1 MSTTTTPPAR
11 PTPVTSA
18 ASSILNRRNFLQA
31 SAAAGAG
38 LIVGFY
44 MPGRGGL
51 LAAAQE
57 GAQAGQAAGAGAAAA
72 PNTFV
77 RIASDNSVTVLA
89 KHVEMGQGAHTGLAT
104 ILAEELDADWA
115 QVRVESAPADA
126 SRYNNL
132 AFGQIQGTGGST
144 AMANSWEQMRK
155 AGATVRAML
164 VAAAAAE
171 WKVPAGEIAVAKGVV
186 SHAGSNRRATFGE
199 LADKAAAMPPPSPSQ
214 ITLKDPSKF
223 TLIGTKVTRVDSKA
237 KSTGAAQF
245 TIDVYR
251 PDMLT
256 AVIARPPRFGATVGS
271 FDASAAKAING
282 VVDVIQVP
290 QGVAVLARSTWPA
303 IQGRK
308 ALKIVWNDR
317 TAEARGSA
325 ELFAEYRKLASQPGT
340 SARKDGD
347 AAKAI
352 ASAPTQLEAV
362 YEFPYLAHAPMEP
375 MDCVVAR
382 AGSDSGSGSA
392 GGVGTGASAGAGAT
406 AAWEIWAGSQLQT
419 VDQQV
424 AAKVLG
430 VKPEQVVIHTQLAGG
445 SFGRRATASADVVA
459 EATSIAKA
467 IDGRQPVKLIWTRE
481 DDITGGLYRPLY
493 VHRLRAALDKD
504 GALLGWHHHIVGQS
518 ITSGTFFEP
527 FTVKNGVD
535 ATSVEGAHNLPYDIP
550 NLTVELTSPKV
561 AVPVLWWRSVGS
573 THTAFS
579 TETFLDELAY
589 VAKKDPVE
597 FRRALLKKHPRHL
610 GVLELAAQKA
620 GWNTPL
626 PEGRARGVAVHESFA
641 SYVAQVVEVSRGA
654 DGRPK
659 VERVVC
665 AVDCGIA
672 INPDVVRAQ
681 MEGCIGF
688 GLGAALHNEI
698 VLDKGRARQSN
709 FHDYKPLRIDEMP
722 VIEVHIVPS
731 AQPPTGVGEPGLPP
745 LAPAVANAWFKLT
758 GERVRRLPFLRQE
771 ASNA

>member
-1 MSTTTTPPAR
+1 M
-11 PTPVTSA
+11 
-18 ASSILNRRNFLQA
+18 SSITDSITTHPVLNRRNFLQTG
-31 SAAAGAG
+31 AAAGAG

-44 MPGRGGL
+44 LPGRGGL
-51 LAAAQE
+51 GAAAQE
-57 GAQAGQAAGAGAAAA
+57 AAQAAGAAQGAAAA

-77 RIASDNSVTVLA
+77 RIAPDNSVTVLA

-104 ILAEELDADWA
+104 LLAEELDADWG

-155 AGATVRAML
+155 AGATARAML

-171 WKVPAGEIAVAKGVV
+171 WNVPAAEIAVAKGVV

-199 LADKAAAMPPPSPSQ
+199 LAARASAMTPPANV
-214 ITLKDPSKF
+214 TLKDPSKF

-237 KSTGAAQF
+237 KSTGTAQF

-271 FDASAAKAING
+271 FDASAAKAIAG
-282 VVDVIQVP
+282 VVDVVQVP
-290 QGVAVLARSTWPA
+290 QGVAVLAKSTWPA
-303 IQGRK
+303 IQARK
-308 ALKIVWNDR
+308 ALEIVWNER
-317 TAEARGSA
+317 AAEARGSA
-325 ELFAEYRKLASQPGT
+325 ELFAEYRRLANQPGA

-352 ASAPTQLEAV
+352 AGAPTQLEAL

-382 AGSDSGSGSA
+382 ASGD
-392 GGVGTGASAGAGAT
+392 AGAN

-430 VKPEQVVIHTQLAGG
+430 VKPEQVLLHTQLAGG

-481 DDITGGLYRPLY
+481 DDIRGGLYRPMY
-493 VHRLRAALDKD
+493 VHRLRAALDND
-504 GALLGWHHHIVGQS
+504 GAITGWHHHIVGQS

-527 FTVKNGVD
+527 FTVKNGID
-535 ATSVEGAHNLPYDIP
+535 ATSVEGASNLPYDIA
-550 NLTVELTSPKV
+550 NLTVELTSSKV

-579 TETFLDELAY
+579 TETFIDELAY

-610 GVLELAAQKA
+610 GVLELAARKA
-620 GWNTPL
+620 GWDTPL
-626 PEGRARGVAVHESFA
+626 PEGRARGIAVHESFA

-681 MEGCIGF
+681 MEGGIGF

-698 VLDKGRARQSN
+698 VLEKGRARQSN
-709 FHDYKPLRIDEMP
+709 FHDYKPLRIHEMP
-722 VIEVHIVPS
+722 AIEVHIVPS

-745 LAPAVANAWFKLT
+745 LAPAMANAWFKLT
-758 GERVRRLPFLRQE
+758 GERVRRLPFTRKD
-771 ASNA
+771 A

>member
-1 MSTTTTPPAR
+1 M
-11 PTPVTSA
+11 
-18 ASSILNRRNFLQA
+18 SSIATPDTSDKRSRLNPRLNRRRFLQT
-31 SAAAGAG
+31 SAAAGTG
-38 LIVGFY
+38 LMIGLY
-44 MPGRGGL
+44 LPGRSGL
-51 LAAAQE
+51 QAAAQE
-57 GAQAGQAAGAGAAAA
+57 AASAGQAAGASAAVA

-77 RIASDNSVTVLA
+77 RIAPDNSVTVLA
-89 KHVEMGQGAHTGLAT
+89 KHIEMGQGAHTGLAT

-115 QVRVESAPADA
+115 QVRVEAAPADA
-126 SRYNNL
+126 TRYNNL

-155 AGATVRAML
+155 AGATARAML
-164 VAAAAAE
+164 VASAAAE
-171 WKVPAGEIAVAKGVV
+171 WKVPAAEIAVAKGVV
-186 SHAGSNRRATFGE
+186 SHAASNHRATFGE
-199 LADKAAAMPPPSPSQ
+199 LAEKAAAMTAPPPSS

-237 KSTGAAQF
+237 KSTGTAQF

-251 PDMLT
+251 PGMLT

-290 QGVAVLARSTWPA
+290 QGVAVLAKSTWPA

-308 ALKIVWNDR
+308 ALKITWNER
-317 TAEARGSA
+317 AAEMRGSS
-325 ELFAEYRKLASQPGT
+325 ELFAEYRKLASQPGA

-347 AAKAI
+347 AASAI
-352 ASAPTQLEAV
+352 DAASATKVEAL

-382 AGSDSGSGSA
+382 AGADA
-392 GGVGTGASAGAGAT
+392 GGGAGAGGNVM
-406 AAWEIWAGSQLQT
+406 WEVWAGSQLQT

-430 VKPEQVVIHTQLAGG
+430 VKPEQVAIHTQLAGG

-467 IDGRQPVKLIWTRE
+467 IDGKQPVKLIWTRE
-481 DDITGGLYRPLY
+481 DDITGGLYRPMY

-504 GALLGWHHHIVGQS
+504 GALTGWHHHIVGQS

-561 AVPVLWWRSVGS
+561 GVPVLWWRSVGS

-579 TETFLDELAY
+579 TETFIDELAY
-589 VAKKDPVE
+589 IAKKDPVE

-610 GVLELAAQKA
+610 GVLELAARKA
-620 GWNTPL
+620 GWDTPL

-641 SYVAQVVEVSRGA
+641 SYVAQVVEVSRGT

-698 VLDKGRARQSN
+698 VLDKGRPRQSN
-709 FHDYKPLRIDEMP
+709 FHDYKPLRIHEMP
-722 VIEVHIVPS
+722 AIEVHIVPS

-758 GERVRRLPFLRQE
+758 GERVRRLPFLGRE
-771 ASNA
+771 A

>member
-1 MSTTTTPPAR
+1 MSSNTASKTVSVTTLPA
-11 PTPVTSA
+11 
-18 ASSILNRRNFLQA
+18 LNRRNFLQT

-44 MPGRGGL
+44 LPGRGGL
-51 LAAAQE
+51 RAAAQE
-57 GAQAGQAAGAGAAAA
+57 AAQAAGAAPGAAVA

-77 RIASDNSVTVLA
+77 RIAPDNSVTVLA
-89 KHVEMGQGAHTGLAT
+89 KHIEMGQGAHTGLAT
-104 ILAEELDADWA
+104 ILAEELDADWG
-115 QVRVESAPADA
+115 QVRVEAAPADA

-155 AGATVRAML
+155 AGATARAML

-171 WKVPAGEIAVAKGVV
+171 WKVPAAEIAVAKGVV

-199 LADKAAAMPPPSPSQ
+199 LAEKAAAITPPAPSQ

-237 KSTGAAQF
+237 KSTGTAQF

-290 QGVAVLARSTWPA
+290 QGVAVLAKSTWPA
-303 IQGRK
+303 IQARK
-308 ALKIVWNDR
+308 ALKIVWNER
-317 TAEARGSA
+317 TAESRGSA

-352 ASAPTQLEAV
+352 AGAPTQLEAV

-382 AGSDSGSGSA
+382 AGSDAGGNGNGSG
-392 GGVGTGASAGAGAT
+392 GNGNGNGNVV
-406 AAWEIWAGSQLQT
+406 WEIWAGSQLQT

-430 VKPEQVVIHTQLAGG
+430 VKPEQVAVHTQMAGG
-445 SFGRRATASADVVA
+445 SFGRRATPSADVVA

-481 DDITGGLYRPLY
+481 DDITGGLYRPMY

-504 GALLGWHHHIVGQS
+504 GAITGWHHHIVGQS
-518 ITSGTFFEP
+518 ITSGTLFEP
-527 FTVKNGVD
+527 FTVKNGID
-535 ATSVEGAHNLPYDIP
+535 ATSVEGASNLPYDIA
-550 NLTVELTSPKV
+550 NMTVELTSPKV

-579 TETFLDELAY
+579 TETFVDELAY

-597 FRRALLKKHPRHL
+597 FRRAMLKKHPRHL
-610 GVLELAAQKA
+610 GVLELAVQKA

-626 PEGRARGVAVHESFA
+626 PEGRARGIAVHESFA

-698 VLDKGRARQSN
+698 VLEKGRARQTN
-709 FHDYKPLRIDEMP
+709 FHDYKPLRIHEMP
-722 VIEVHIVPS
+722 AIEVHIVPS

-771 ASNA
+771 A

>member
-1 MSTTTTPPAR
+1 MSTITTPPM
-11 PTPVTSA
+11 
-18 ASSILNRRNFLQA
+18 NRRNFLQT

-44 MPGRGGL
+44 LPGRGGL
-51 LAAAQE
+51 RAAAQE
-57 GAQAGQAAGAGAAAA
+57 AAQAGAAPGAGAAVA

-77 RIASDNSVTVLA
+77 RIAPDNSVTVFA
-89 KHVEMGQGAHTGLAT
+89 KHIEMGQGAHTGLAT
-104 ILAEELDADWA
+104 ILAEELDADWS
-115 QVRVESAPADA
+115 QVRVEAAPADA
-126 SRYNNL
+126 TRYNNL

-155 AGATVRAML
+155 AGATARAML

-199 LADKAAAMPPPSPSQ
+199 LAGKAAAMTPPPPAQ

-237 KSTGAAQF
+237 KSTGTAQF

-271 FDASAAKAING
+271 FDAAAAKAISG

-290 QGVAVLARSTWPA
+290 QGVAVLAKSTWPA

-317 TAEARGSA
+317 AAEARGST
-325 ELFAEYRKLASQPGT
+325 ELFAEYRKLADQPGT
-340 SARKDGD
+340 TARKDGD
-347 AAKAI
+347 AAAAI
-352 ASAPTQLEAV
+352 AGAPTKLEAV
-362 YEFPYLAHAPMEP
+362 FEFPYLAHAPMEP

-382 AGSDSGSGSA
+382 ASGDASGA
-392 GGVGTGASAGAGAT
+392 GGDAGAKVL
-406 AAWEIWAGSQLQT
+406 WEVWAGSQLQT

-430 VKPEQVVIHTQLAGG
+430 VEPQQVAVHTQLAGG

-481 DDITGGLYRPLY
+481 DDITGGLYRPMY

-504 GALLGWHHHIVGQS
+504 GAITGWHHHIVGQS

-550 NLTVELTSPKV
+550 NLTVELTSTKV

-579 TETFLDELAY
+579 TETFIDELAY
-589 VAKKDPVE
+589 VAKKDPFE
-597 FRRALLKKHPRHL
+597 FRRAMLKKHPRHL

-620 GWNTPL
+620 GWDTPL
-626 PEGRARGVAVHESFA
+626 PEGRARGIAVHESFA
-641 SYVAQVVEVSRGA
+641 SYVAQVVEVSRGT

-698 VLDKGRARQSN
+698 VLDKGRPRQTN
-709 FHDYKPLRIDEMP
+709 FHDYKPLRIHEMP
-722 VIEVHIVPS
+722 AIEVHIVPS

-771 ASNA
+771 A